1 MQDLATLKQE
11 LLKDPEVKAQYE
23 KDAPKY
29 QLISELIA
37 ARHKAG
43 LTQKELAN
51 KVGTRQASISRLEG
65 GNINPSLGFLEK
77 VATAIGAKLTVQLS
91 S

>member
-1 MQDLATLKQE
+1 MEDLATLKQE
-11 LLKDPEVKAQYE
+11 LLKDSEVKAEYD
-23 KDAPKY
+23 KLAPKY
-29 QLISELIA
+29 KLISELIA

-43 LTQKELAN
+43 LSQKELAE
-51 KVGTRQASISRLEG
+51 KVGTQQASISRLEA

-77 VATAIGAKLTVQLS
+77 VADAIGAKLTVQLS